1 MTAKELAEEA
11 IEIIGSCVRLGTKYH
26 FTESE
31 FEDFCAQ
38 LCKEQRK
45 IIANNLIGIAVTHP
59 WFPLDDCVI
68 NALTGGNVSR
78 YTEVREN
85 TRGVAIALKSRQD
98 CFLFK
103 FWQ

>member
-68 NALTGGNVSR
+68 NANNARDMKTAAEYWYERFGE
-78 YTEVREN
+78 YP
-85 TRGVAIALKSRQD
+85 
-98 CFLFK
+98 
-103 FWQ
+103 